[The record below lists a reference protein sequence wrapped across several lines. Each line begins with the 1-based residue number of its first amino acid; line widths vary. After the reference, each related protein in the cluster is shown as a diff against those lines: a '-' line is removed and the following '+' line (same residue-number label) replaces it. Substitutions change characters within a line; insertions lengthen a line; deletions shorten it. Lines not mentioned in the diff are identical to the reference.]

1 MIRKAAFFI
10 GVLFLISTAL
20 PQPFNAAD
28 TWTTSP
34 VGFASL
40 NEKGQNGTTGGAGG
54 KIYTIDNA
62 DSLYKLLRN
71 LRADKSPSLPAT
83 VIQISGVV
91 SASGDKMIYFKDNA
105 NITII
110 GLGTN
115 ARFDGFGLEVETSYN
130 IIIRNIEFW
139 NCPVDGIDIRD
150 PETHHI
156 WVDHCNFT
164 DGDTPDPGTGGDANH
179 DGALDIKRACT
190 NVTVSW
196 CHFSNHSKT
205 CLMGHKDGNTED
217 TVLSVTY
224 HHNWF
229 EKTWQRHPR
238 VRYGRAHVFNNFED
252 NNKLYGIASTENAK
266 VVVEGNYFLNIPNA
280 IDIGYE
286 DSGPGELVERNN
298 IYSSCGTGA
307 QSAGTAFE
315 PSGVYSYTVDDP
327 STIPTMLQLYAGS
340 GKVNVTDVKESGS
353 VTPAKFD
360 LKQNY
365 PNPFN
370 PSTKISYQLKNSG
383 YVTLAIYDILGKQI
397 ETLVNQNQQSG
408 EYSTLFNAAQY
419 PSGMYVYTLRCGNE
433 SVTKKMLLLK

>member
-10 GVLFLISTAL
+10 GWLFLVSAAL

-28 TWTTSP
+28 TWTASP

-40 NEKGQNGTTGGAGG
+40 DIRGQNGTTGGAGG
-54 KIYTIDNA
+54 KIYTINNA
-62 DSLYKLLRN
+62 DSLYKLLRS
-71 LRADKSPSLPAT
+71 LRADKSPSLPPT

-156 WVDHCNFT
+156 WVDHCTFT
-164 DGDTPDPGTGGDANH
+164 DGDTPDPGAGGDANH

-196 CHFSNHSKT
+196 CHFENHSKT

-266 VVVEGNYFLNIPNA
+266 VVVEGNYFLNVPNA

-298 IYSSCGTGA
+298 VYSNCGTGA

-315 PSGVYSYTVDDP
+315 PTSVYSYTIDDP
-327 STIPTMLQLYAGS
+327 ATIPAMLQLYAGS
-340 GKVNVTDVKESGS
+340 GKVNVTDVKESG
-353 VTPAKFD
+353 VVAPAKFD

-370 PSTKISYQLKNSG
+370 PSTKISYQLQQSG
-383 YVTLAIYDILGKQI
+383 FVTLAVYDVLGNQI
-397 ETLVNQNQQSG
+397 ETLVNQLQQPG
-408 EYSTLFNAAQY
+408 EYSILFEAAKY
-419 PSGMYVYTLRCGNE
+419 PSGIYMYSLRSGNMAQ
-433 SVTKKMLLLK
+433 TKKMILIK